1 MIATMCHMRARLFS
15 LLLLRS
21 TIGGSRVSRCCWR
34 TSIDSNCFYPF
45 TVETG
50 AVQSNRTY
58 HRRDKP
64 ITNKR
69 HVLCQGTRFGT
80 GHTQEAD
87 VLDQRNADDRH
98 PGNCSTPC
106 FRLGG
111 ITFLEVPSRHQ
122 TNLFPV
128 SLKFRRN
135 NSHWL
140 RDIWQQLICRFLW
153 DYGCISTQD
162 PWRGSSER

>member
-1 MIATMCHMRARLFS
+1 MLADVAGEP
-15 LLLLRS
+15 RS
-21 TIGGSRVSRCCWR
+21 TAIVLSLHNRNRC
-34 TSIDSNCFYPF
+34 S
-45 TVETG
+45 TVKQDISSQRKT
-50 AVQSNRTY
+50 
-58 HRRDKP
+58 

-140 RDIWQQLICRFLW
+140 RDIWQQLICRFVW

-162 PWRGSSER
+162 PWRGSSEK